1 MEDAGVMVTNYDGA
15 TRWAPWPLV
24 SLLGNE
30 QASLTVCTG
39 HVLQTQQPGFWKGSL
54 RFWSTAQ
61 DFVLIF
67 FFKHWLCGDRSQQS
81 SLSSKSSDYRI
92 LHLQHRGQETVGEVL
107 GHFSLSLRENIWQ
120 GQKRTTS
127 QPDHF
132 PIHQHS
138 FPLAS
143 CWPFLTGQAV
153 YCSKLATG
161 PPFYFSFMK
170 LTFFGGNQATKHRL
184 LN

>member
-1 MEDAGVMVTNYDGA
+1 MLGSWWQTTMGQLAGLHGLWFHCWGMNRPAWLFAQVMSFK
-15 TRWAPWPLV
+15 PSSQV
-24 SLLGNE
+24 SG
-30 QASLTVCTG
+30 
-39 HVLQTQQPGFWKGSL
+39 KGSL

>member
-1 MEDAGVMVTNYDGA
+1 MAGCCAPSISWTMEQLAGLHGLWFHCWGMNRPAWLFAQV
-15 TRWAPWPLV
+15 V
-24 SLLGNE
+24 SFRPSG
-30 QASLTVCTG
+30 QVSG
-39 HVLQTQQPGFWKGSL
+39 KGSL
-54 RFWSTAQ
+54 RFWSTAR
-61 DFVLIF
+61 DFVLIFF
-67 FFKHWLCGDRSQQS
+67 FFKHWLCGVRSQQS

-153 YCSKLATG
+153 YCSKLAAG
-161 PPFYFSFMK
+161 PLLQFYEVSF
-170 LTFFGGNQATKHRL
+170 LWR
-184 LN
+184 